1 MVADGVDTMSSTGK
15 RMRRRYNKGKTIRG
29 VNNGVLGRWRKT
41 QVDKRLSEADY
52 KLLKENNMY
61 ACDTQDKS

>member
-1 MVADGVDTMSSTGK
+1 MASTGS

-41 QVDKRLSEADY
+41 QVEKRLSRAKYITEAQTG
-52 KLLKENNMY
+52 EVE
-61 ACDTQDKS
+61 